1 MTPTVALD
9 DRTSNPAKVQRTTV
23 IIPCHNYGRYLSWCI
38 ESVLHQTRAAGEII
52 VVDDASDDETE
63 AVARSFGDRIR
74 YYRVDFRNAQKTR
87 NFGFEK
93 ATLDYVL
100 YVDAD
105 DFLDNDAL
113 YLMEAEMAANPQLR
127 LVYSDRIHVG
137 DPALTIQLGPDNH
150 WRTQDFSLETLHR
163 ANFISMPSL
172 LRRSTFAGF
181 DERIRLNQDWDAWLG
196 TLQDDAHAKRIARP
210 LFYYRFHGKN
220 KTVQENEL
228 TERFKI
234 MIKHE
239 LIRTLT
245 AGDEGRPTLA
255 KRSSRAYI
263 AIHSVSNADASTL
276 TSALSK
282 LRNCNVEIHLIGSAS
297 DVQTEAALKQSG
309 LPIKHTPAVSTEA
322 FLRRFLPTAVRYM
335 QHDDIFVIADLTS
348 LPDLAAL
355 SALHQREDATTYT
368 PEGADRILQMRAFE
382 ELGFL
387 AMNGKALRHLLYI
400 YEKPNDRLRRL
411 QFKAE
416 EFLAKHVLWRL
427 TTRHQ

>member
-1 MTPTVALD
+1 MIMQDSYNSEKLFSK
-9 DRTSNPAKVQRTTV
+9 TSV

-52 VVDDASDDETE
+52 VVDDASDDDTE

-74 YYRVDFRNAQKTR
+74 YFRVEFRNAQRTR

-93 ATLDYVL
+93 TTLDYVL

-113 YLMEAEMAANPQLR
+113 FFMEAEMAANPQLR

-150 WRTQDFSLETLHR
+150 WRTRDFSLEKLHR

-196 TLQDDAHAKRIARP
+196 TLQDDTHAKRIARP
-210 LFYYRFHGKN
+210 LFYYRFHGNN
-220 KTVQENEL
+220 KTVQENEF

-234 MIKHE
+234 MVKHG
-239 LIRTLT
+239 LTRTLT
-245 AGDEGRPTLA
+245 AGSEGRPSLA
-255 KRSSRAYI
+255 SRSSRAYI
-263 AIHSVSNADASTL
+263 VIHGASNADESTL

-282 LRNCNVEIHLIGSAS
+282 LRHCNVEIYLTGSTS
-297 DVQTEAALKQSG
+297 GLQAAATPKQSG
-309 LPIKHTPAVSTEA
+309 LPFKRTLDVSVEA
-322 FLRRFLPTAVRYM
+322 FLRRFLRTAVQHM
-335 QHDDIFVIADLTS
+335 QHEDIFVISHLTS
-348 LPDLAAL
+348 LPDLAVL
-355 SALHQREDATTYT
+355 SALRQGEDAATYT
-368 PEGADRILQMRAFE
+368 PEGADRILQMRSFE

-400 YEKPNDRLRRL
+400 YEKPNHRIRRL
-411 QFKAE
+411 QLKAE

-427 TTRHQ
+427 TTRH